1 MNKNSKSRNGFI
13 HLYNPKK
20 EGLGSYDVH
29 YINAYK
35 KDKNQKKFKT
45 KGINELE
52 KGLIKALLEKYK
64 PKSPHNIETLNT
76 KKLKRRV
83 A

>member
-1 MNKNSKSRNGFI
+1 MIKYSKSRDGFI

-35 KDKNQKKFKT
+35 KEKSTKRKVNEKDK
-45 KGINELE
+45 ERY
-52 KGLIKALLEKYK
+52 A
-64 PKSPHNIETLNT
+64 
-76 KKLKRRV
+76 

>member
-1 MNKNSKSRNGFI
+1 MNKNTKTRNRLI

-35 KDKNQKKFKT
+35 KDKMLKNNLT
-45 KGINELE
+45 KAN
-52 KGLIKALLEKYK
+52 KEKY
-64 PKSPHNIETLNT
+64 
-76 KKLKRRV
+76 
-83 A
+83 AA

>member
-35 KDKNQKKFKT
+35 KDKSLKNNFKKSDGERYAAWFHSSEVFQ
-45 KGINELE
+45 N
-52 KGLIKALLEKYK
+52 
-64 PKSPHNIETLNT
+64 
-76 KKLKRRV
+76 
-83 A
+83 

>member
-13 HLYNPKK
+13 HLYNPKE

-35 KDKNQKKFKT
+35 ND
-45 KGINELE
+45 
-52 KGLIKALLEKYK
+52 
-64 PKSPHNIETLNT
+64 
-76 KKLKRRV
+76 KKLKTNSNKSDRERY
-83 A
+83 AA

>member
-13 HLYNPKK
+13 HLYNREK
-20 EGLGSYDVH
+20 EGIGSYDVN

-35 KDKNQKKFKT
+35 KDKSLKNDLNKSD
-45 KGINELE
+45 NERY
-52 KGLIKALLEKYK
+52 A
-64 PKSPHNIETLNT
+64 
-76 KKLKRRV
+76 

>member
-1 MNKNSKSRNGFI
+1 MNKNPRSRGEFT

-20 EGLGSYDVH
+20 EGLGYYDVN

-35 KDKNQKKFKT
+35 KDRRLKSEKNKN
-45 KGINELE
+45 NEE
-52 KGLIKALLEKYK
+52 RHA
-64 PKSPHNIETLNT
+64 
-76 KKLKRRV
+76 

>member
-20 EGLGSYDVH
+20 EGLGSYDVN

-35 KDKNQKKFKT
+35 KNKILKDSLN
-45 KGINELE
+45 
-52 KGLIKALLEKYK
+52 
-64 PKSPHNIETLNT
+64 KSDSE
-76 KKLKRRV
+76 RY
-83 A
+83 AA

>member
-1 MNKNSKSRNGFI
+1 MKKNSKSRNGFI
-13 HLYNPKK
+13 HLYNPKE

-35 KDKNQKKFKT
+35 NDKRYK
-45 KGINELE
+45 NELSRKDQE
-52 KGLIKALLEKYK
+52 RYA
-64 PKSPHNIETLNT
+64 
-76 KKLKRRV
+76 